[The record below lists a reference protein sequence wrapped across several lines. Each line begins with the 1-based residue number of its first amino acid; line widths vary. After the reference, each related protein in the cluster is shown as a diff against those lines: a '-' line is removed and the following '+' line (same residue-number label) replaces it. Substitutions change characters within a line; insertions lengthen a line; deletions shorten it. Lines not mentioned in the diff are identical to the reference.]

1 MKELILFSQ
10 APADIQYILA
20 LYNKNKNDYRV
31 TIVVVNVFNS
41 FKFFNSLNLNAE
53 IKFIP
58 IVGQGK
64 IIKFLKF
71 SIELRNIYQDIFAN
85 ISDAKVYFFANNY
98 DYVSAYCIEKLM
110 KSNTIYFYN
119 IYKIDGNVIVG
130 LSAIL
135 KSFLTKILFGIN
147 IKFFKIADTYAY
159 QYLYNKN
166 KVIELELKVEENELE
181 EYKYKI
187 AKNDNNKKNLLFF
200 ESNGQLDK
208 SFKNYEEDVK
218 FIMDK
223 LIAKYNIYIKPH
235 PRLGYSNILVQYN
248 INLIDEY
255 IPSELVNMDAFD
267 MVLGIDSTSIATSQ
281 HHNKYSLINL
291 FEFSDEKRQ
300 VYLINYLNKLSD
312 DKLPYIDNVNEF

>member
-10 APADIQYILA
+10 APADIQYVLS
-20 LYNKNKNDYRV
+20 LYDKHKNDYRV
-31 TIVVVNVFNS
+31 TIIVVNVENS

-58 IVGQGK
+58 LVGQNK
-64 IIKFLKF
+64 LVEFLKF
-71 SIELRNIYQDIFAN
+71 SIELRNIYKDIFAK
-85 ISDAKVYFFANNY
+85 IFDAKVYFFANNY

-110 KSNTIYFYN
+110 KNNTIYFYN
-119 IYKIDGNVIVG
+119 IYKINGNAIVK
-130 LSAIL
+130 LSTAL

-159 QYLYNKN
+159 QYLYDKE

-181 EYKYKI
+181 KYKYKI

-200 ESNGQLDK
+200 ESNGQIDK
-208 SFKNYEEDVK
+208 SFKNYEKDVK
-218 FIMDK
+218 SIMNR

-235 PRLGYSNILVQYN
+235 PRLGYSKIIEQYN
-248 INLIDEY
+248 INIIDDY

-267 MVLGIDSTSIATSQ
+267 MVVGIDSTSIATSQ
-281 HHNKYSLINL
+281 HYNKYSLINL
-291 FEFSDEKRQ
+291 FEFSDKKRQ
-300 VYLINYLNKLSD
+300 NYLINYLNRLSD
-312 DKLPYIDNVNEF
+312 GKLLYIDNVDEF